1 MRPSSTEGGSAEA
14 PGGGGV
20 LKARLR
26 RSRTS
31 RVHLWFGA
39 FVVALGLVAPA
50 GAAFAQSGDSGSII
64 IGDPG
69 QSAEQNQSTSQSNT
83 QDVGSGSIT
92 LGDTAA
98 ANDQQ
103 AVTNQHINQD
113 QSGTFIVFD
122 GALHQTASQNAS
134 TVQDNTQLSGLSGG
148 LVVGNTAL
156 NNTQHATTNQDINQ
170 VMDGTFLVF
179 GDAFTVDSRITSA
192 VNSLN
197 GCAVCAEQMRGGPVL
212 AGGDYRATS
221 DSEDGTYIVFGDF
234 TQAAS
239 QNASTVENN
248 QQDMTGSIILGDTEL
263 NNNQDAVTNQKIDQS
278 LHGTYIVFGTLDQT
292 ADQNASTI
300 QTNEQEHG

>member
-1 MRPSSTEGGSAEA
+1 MLEA
-14 PGGGGV
+14 
-20 LKARLR
+20 RRR
-26 RSRTS
+26 RSRTQS
-31 RVHLWFGA
+31 VHLWSVA
-39 FVVALGLVAPA
+39 VVASLGLMAPA

-69 QSAEQNQSTSQSNT
+69 QSAQQTQSTGQSNT
-83 QDVGSGSIT
+83 QDAGTGSIT

-103 AVTNQHINQD
+103 AVTNQHINQE

-122 GALHQTASQNAS
+122 GALHQNASQNAS
-134 TVQDNTQLSGLSGG
+134 TVQDNTQLTGLSGG
-148 LVVGNTAL
+148 LIVGNTSL
-156 NNTQHATTNQDINQ
+156 NNKQHATTNQDINQ
-170 VMDGTFLVF
+170 VMDGTFIVF
-179 GDAFTVDSRITSA
+179 GDTFAVDSRITSG

-212 AGGDYRATS
+212 AGGDYRASS
-221 DSEDGTYIVFGDF
+221 DSEEGTYIVFGDF

-239 QNASTVENN
+239 QNSSTVENN
-248 QQDMTGSIILGDTEL
+248 HQDMTGSIILGDTEL
-263 NNNQDAVTNQKIDQS
+263 NNDQQAVTNQKIDQS

>member
-1 MRPSSTEGGSAEA
+1 MKPSRTEGGSGDA
-14 PGGGGV
+14 PGGSGV
-20 LKARLR
+20 LMARLR
-26 RSRTS
+26 RPRTLGV
-31 RVHLWFGA
+31 RLWLGA
-39 FVVALGLVAPA
+39 LAVAAGLMVPT
-50 GAAFAQSGDSGSII
+50 GAAFAQTGDSGSII

-69 QSAEQNQSTSQSNT
+69 QSAQQNQSTSQSNT
-83 QDVGSGSIT
+83 QDAGTGSIT

-98 ANDQQ
+98 GNDQQ
-103 AVTNQHINQD
+103 AVTNQHINQE

-122 GALHQTASQNAS
+122 GALHQIASQNAS

-148 LVVGNTAL
+148 LVVGDTSL

-179 GDAFTVDSRITSA
+179 GDTFAVDSRITGA

-197 GCAVCAEQMRGGPVL
+197 GCAACADAMRGGPVL
-212 AGGDYRATS
+212 AGGDYRAG

-248 QQDMTGSIILGDTEL
+248 HQDMTGSIILGDTEL
-263 NNNQDAVTNQKIDQS
+263 NNDQQAVTNQKIDQS